1 MNLKQMQ
8 YQAERNYD
16 VTARLYKRIST
27 LESQCAQLEIDVVM
41 LHTIITKI
49 NEALAEQKEKPP
61 GSGNNSPVFYNT
73 TMDLVKSVKS
83 NKSYY
88 QGGPRDVY

>member
-1 MNLKQMQ
+1 MNLKQME
-8 YQAERNYD
+8 YKADHDYD
-16 VTARLYKRIST
+16 IQTKLHKRIAALTAR
-27 LESQCAQLEIDVVM
+27 CAQLELKLM
-41 LHTIITKI
+41 
-49 NEALAEQKEKPP
+49 EQKEKPP